1 MLSLHRLY
9 NTCQDFESWMEDKE
23 NILNTFSPDADNM
36 GVVQAK
42 YEVKM
47 SITVNLHVEG
57 LSGSSSF
64 INLFSI
70 PQELPYWVG
79 EWAEPVG

>member
-1 MLSLHRLY
+1 MLCLHRLY
-9 NTCQDFESWMEDKE
+9 NTCQEFESWMEDKE

-42 YEVKM
+42 YEVQM
-47 SITVNLHVEG
+47 SITLHVEG
-57 LSGSSSF
+57 LSSSSSF
-64 INLFSI
+64 VYSFYI
-70 PQELPYWVG
+70 PKELPYWVG